1 MKIRPLLLA
10 SLVTLGFE
18 LAAPAAPPKLVVTIL
33 VDQLRYD
40 YLDRFHDQFARRG
53 FRLLM
58 DDGAFLT
65 FAHYN
70 YLPTITGPGHASFLS
85 GSTPSIHGIIS
96 NDWFDKRTLKTVNCV
111 SDPGVE
117 GVGDSGPVG
126 QRSPRNFIGDNFAD
140 EMRLRYHSKVIG
152 ISHKDRGA
160 ILPAGKKPAGA
171 YWFDSAN
178 GSFITSTY
186 YMAELPAW
194 VKEFNERKR
203 PASFIGQTWKR
214 LLDPKFYQ
222 WPDDAPGEGALA
234 GEKTTLFDHTIQPS
248 SKEGFETIVPT
259 PFGNQLLAEFALAAI
274 DGEHLGAGPQPDLL
288 CISFSSIDA
297 AGHRFGPY
305 SQEVQDMTLR
315 LDRELD
321 ALFTLID
328 HKLGLAN
335 VTIMLTA
342 DHGVAPTPEF
352 ATEQGLDGQ
361 RIDMVSVM
369 SELLGKLS
377 ERFGPGKYLLTPRL
391 VDGNLYFNHDTLREK
406 QISPEEVAGF
416 IREWA
421 LSTGKFQ
428 AVYSRG
434 QILEGRVPG
443 PIGQRV
449 FYGFNAERSGDVVL
463 LLKPFALPSGG
474 KSGTTHGSAYSYD
487 THIPVLLFGA
497 GFKPGRYADEFSI
510 TDIVPT
516 LCAALRMNEPAGSI
530 GKPLVKLLVDQ
541 AMEKAPSGRQTSAS
555 PKVR

>member
-1 MKIRPLLLA
+1 MPIRPLLLA
-10 SLVTLGFE
+10 SVALLG
-18 LAAPAAPPKLVVTIL
+18 LALPTPAAPPKLVVTIL

-40 YLDRFHDQFARRG
+40 YLERFHDQFSERG

-70 YLPTITGPGHASFLS
+70 YLPTVTGPGHASFLS
-85 GSTPSIHGIIS
+85 GGTPATHGIIS

-117 GVGDSGPVG
+117 GVGASGSVG

-140 EMRLRYHSKVIG
+140 EMRLRYQSKVVG

-171 YWFDSAN
+171 YWFDSASGN
-178 GSFITSTY
+178 FITSTY

-194 VKEFNERKR
+194 VKAFNERKR
-203 PASFIGQTWKR
+203 PAAFIGQTWKR
-214 LLDPKFYQ
+214 LLDPKFYP
-222 WPDDAPGEGALA
+222 WADDAPGEG
-234 GEKTTLFDHTIQPS
+234 EKNTTFDHSIQPS
-248 SKEGFETIVPT
+248 TKEGFETIVPT

-288 CISFSSIDA
+288 CISFSSVDA
-297 AGHRFGPY
+297 AGHRYGPY
-305 SQEVQDMTLR
+305 SHEVQDIVLR
-315 LDRELD
+315 LDRELET
-321 ALFTLID
+321 LFRELDRKI
-328 HKLGLAN
+328 GLAN
-335 VTIMLTA
+335 VVVALTA

-361 RIDMVSVM
+361 RTDPVPLIG
-369 SELLGKLS
+369 ELLGQLS

-406 QISPEEVAGF
+406 QLSPEDVASF

-421 LSTGKFQ
+421 FSTGKFQ

-434 QILEGRVPG
+434 QILDGRVPG
-443 PIGQRV
+443 PLGQRI
-449 FYGFNAERSGDVVL
+449 FYGYNAERSGDVVL
-463 LLKPFALPSGG
+463 LLKPFAIPSGG
-474 KSGTTHGSAYSYD
+474 KSGTTHGSAYAYD

-497 GFKPGRYADEFSI
+497 GFKPGRYADEFNI

-530 GKPLVKLLVDQ
+530 GKPLVKVLADQ
-541 AMEKAPSGRQTSAS
+541 GSTQSAPGKKR
-555 PKVR
+555 